1 MHKTQTVENGLS
13 CAFSGQQR
21 VQRLSEDT
29 PQTPPSQQRR
39 AGQGLLPD
47 EPLSPSE
54 GRGEPAG
61 LQDGE
66 DRTARSGTDHS
77 ADAAPSH
84 VTSPR
89 GPPDSSLSH
98 WALSGPGVFV
108 DNVQRSAGHGDG
120 RRRPVAGGESKQ
132 TALSQQTPA
141 SRKVPEGSPRLPE
154 KRKPVLTNT
163 QTLPGG
169 EENPRSPQAGQSE
182 EQAALG
188 EKPVPSLTEALE
200 SDSPGPAS
208 VRSAEPEVPEDGLMS
223 ALSSRGEDS
232 WCSSRRSKGR
242 MGRADPSGGA
252 AASAP
257 TASAAAERDS
267 ARWSGASAASRLD
280 QPDFLPS
287 ADPYSRA
294 VPPGP
299 DRSSQYEST
308 ESAAALDSSSRDGA
322 TAPRLPGREESS
334 AVQALPTQPSPAA
347 LRGAEDIDCLL
358 AKVTAV
364 SQQLRGGQDETAHS
378 PRSAGQQGS
387 DASQGSRSGEGEGLT
402 DSVRAL
408 RATAGR
414 GAERRARQQSE
425 EEEPEA
431 GGELSFRRSETV
443 KESAEVLRSDR
454 VMHLE
459 SGPTVVVPPRS
470 PRREDISHVGTGPD
484 GVTSH
489 VGTGPDG
496 VTSHVGTG
504 PDGADAGLE
513 SSPSGRRRGHGG
525 ELSYRLDE
533 SVEGLS
539 RSRLTVPGQWGNV
552 HHDSSF
558 SDDDLFSSE
567 AHHRAAW
574 RARAGDYGL
583 TPSPAPS
590 DGSDRLSPALFAA
603 ETGRRRGDGLR
614 EDFVELASPKSADIM
629 NEIEKLRQEHNRMM
643 QLLERSR
650 HRSSPFLSQL
660 QRARSASPTMTHA
673 GSGSSSSGSP
683 VTVIAGKGSVRGSPV
698 TFTATRNSPVPH
710 SGAASGLREESVTS
724 PRWMQGAVS
733 DAAFKRRGIASS
745 AEDGTLRGL
754 TGDTGL
760 PASSPSAGSGR
771 QLPTSTSLPAG
782 PAPTTGRTRSLDR
795 AVDTP
800 YGRGC
805 GTESMLR
812 PQAVYGGT
820 LTASGSSAGET
831 GQVLAT
837 SAEASATSQS
847 QQLLR
852 ASTAQLAEPSGWTRD
867 VTDSPR
873 TVPALSLNRLSP
885 RQHPPSSAVS
895 TGKQTAESSAAVSPR
910 WASSPLSRTEGLEV
924 GQPPLD
930 TRHVSSTTGS
940 LPSYSTASGRQR
952 SVAITVDSPRD
963 LRQRLH
969 DQDRVTIRIVS
980 DFPDDIEA
988 PPTPRE
994 WFGDDDMA
1002 PDILVRTPRSLGGDN
1017 VPPLDHQLLNGRGV
1031 EDMVDSFLRRM
1042 EDTALDVLVKTPR
1055 SLGGDG
1061 VPPLDHLL
1069 PPSHVSTGVE
1079 ATVDSSD
1086 DFTQTDAEDDGSLH
1100 LSQLDVSRGSL
1111 GSSGNSQTRHIR
1123 AELDRLHQERVEIIE
1138 LLSLQYLP
1146 SSLTVELLEA
1156 KLNYC
1161 LGQTDMLLASLE
1173 KAWSADDPL
1182 DAAPRRHQS
1191 RHHEEYLAWYRQQ
1204 FEQSR
1209 RDLRVC
1215 MEEARRVQNGTRGRR
1230 MARTRDVI
1238 AMQRRAEIE
1247 AFKQERRREQELFD
1261 RHRNVSPGL
1270 SDLSSGTAHDS
1281 GDLTPVFAPRFMT
1294 PRQHKDHL
1302 VRLRRSLVAASTE
1315 ELNKLRERSGS
1326 SSVSPSPDR
1335 SVSPASSLPSVR
1347 LSRDSS
1353 LNSSLS
1359 PERGSVTAATL
1370 PAAYSTPDLR
1380 SNASP
1385 QRVPRVVLPPS
1396 VPSPRRGH
1404 SFPRD
1409 RRFDPAPRSSS
1420 YGPPAPPTPVL
1431 DSHRLT
1437 PPHSHLSP
1445 SRDLSAPCADGS
1457 LDPEQLLRESYA
1469 ARQLNRQQISK
1480 AQEALRL
1487 LEEHRHGFHS
1497 HMRYGVCVCVCVYVC
1512 VRARSCMC
1520 VRVRACVRVWN
1531 W

>member
-1 MHKTQTVENGLS
+1 M
-13 CAFSGQQR
+13 
-21 VQRLSEDT
+21 
-29 PQTPPSQQRR
+29 
-39 AGQGLLPD
+39 
-47 EPLSPSE
+47 
-54 GRGEPAG
+54 
-61 LQDGE
+61 
-66 DRTARSGTDHS
+66 
-77 ADAAPSH
+77 
-84 VTSPR
+84 
-89 GPPDSSLSH
+89 
-98 WALSGPGVFV
+98 
-108 DNVQRSAGHGDG
+108 
-120 RRRPVAGGESKQ
+120 
-132 TALSQQTPA
+132 
-141 SRKVPEGSPRLPE
+141 
-154 KRKPVLTNT
+154 
-163 QTLPGG
+163 
-169 EENPRSPQAGQSE
+169 
-182 EQAALG
+182 
-188 EKPVPSLTEALE
+188 
-200 SDSPGPAS
+200 
-208 VRSAEPEVPEDGLMS
+208 
-223 ALSSRGEDS
+223 
-232 WCSSRRSKGR
+232 
-242 MGRADPSGGA
+242 
-252 AASAP
+252 
-257 TASAAAERDS
+257 
-267 ARWSGASAASRLD
+267 
-280 QPDFLPS
+280 
-287 ADPYSRA
+287 
-294 VPPGP
+294 
-299 DRSSQYEST
+299 
-308 ESAAALDSSSRDGA
+308 
-322 TAPRLPGREESS
+322 
-334 AVQALPTQPSPAA
+334 
-347 LRGAEDIDCLL
+347 
-358 AKVTAV
+358 
-364 SQQLRGGQDETAHS
+364 
-378 PRSAGQQGS
+378 
-387 DASQGSRSGEGEGLT
+387 
-402 DSVRAL
+402 
-408 RATAGR
+408 
-414 GAERRARQQSE
+414 
-425 EEEPEA
+425 
-431 GGELSFRRSETV
+431 
-443 KESAEVLRSDR
+443 
-454 VMHLE
+454 
-459 SGPTVVVPPRS
+459 
-470 PRREDISHVGTGPD
+470 
-484 GVTSH
+484 
-489 VGTGPDG
+489 
-496 VTSHVGTG
+496 
-504 PDGADAGLE
+504 
-513 SSPSGRRRGHGG
+513 
-525 ELSYRLDE
+525 
-533 SVEGLS
+533 
-539 RSRLTVPGQWGNV
+539 
-552 HHDSSF
+552 
-558 SDDDLFSSE
+558 
-567 AHHRAAW
+567 
-574 RARAGDYGL
+574 
-583 TPSPAPS
+583 
-590 DGSDRLSPALFAA
+590 
-603 ETGRRRGDGLR
+603 R
-614 EDFVELASPKSADIM
+614 EDFVELASPQSADIM

-698 TFTATRNSPVPH
+698 TFSATHNSPVPH

-724 PRWMQGAVS
+724 PRWTQGAVS
-733 DAAFKRRGIASS
+733 DAALKRHGLASS

-760 PASSPSAGSGR
+760 PASSPSAVSGK
-771 QLPTSTSLPAG
+771 QLATSTSLPVG

-800 YGRGC
+800 YSRGS

-820 LTASGSSAGET
+820 MTRGGSSAGET

-847 QQLLR
+847 QQLLT
-852 ASTAQLAEPSGWTRD
+852 AATAQLPELPGWTRD
-867 VTDSPR
+867 ATDSRR
-873 TVPALSLNRLSP
+873 TVPALSLNHLSP
-885 RQHPPSSAVS
+885 RQHPRSSAVS

-940 LPSYSTASGRQR
+940 LPSYSTASGWQR
-952 SVAITVDSPRD
+952 SVAVTVDSPRD

-969 DQDRVTIRIVS
+969 NQDRVTIRIVS

-994 WFGDDDMA
+994 SFGDDDMA

-1031 EDMVDSFLRRM
+1031 EDMVDSFLRHM

-1061 VPPLDHLL
+1061 VPPVDHLL
-1069 PPSHVSTGVE
+1069 PPSHISTGVE

-1086 DFTQTDAEDDGSLH
+1086 DFTQTDAEDEGSLH

-1111 GSSGNSQTRHIR
+1111 GSSGNSQTRQIR
-1123 AELDRLHQERVEIIE
+1123 AELDRLHRERVEIIE

-1182 DAAPRRHQS
+1182 HTAPRRHQS

-1247 AFKQERRREQELFD
+1247 AFKQERRREQALFD

-1270 SDLSSGTAHDS
+1270 SDLSSGTSHDS

-1315 ELNKLRERSGS
+1315 ELNKLRERSRS

-1370 PAAYSTPDLR
+1370 PAAYSTPDLH
-1380 SNASP
+1380 SNAGP

-1396 VPSPRRGH
+1396 APSPRRGH

-1420 YGPPAPPTPVL
+1420 CGPPAPPTPVL
-1431 DSHRLT
+1431 DRHRLT
-1437 PPHSHLSP
+1437 PPHSHLAP
-1445 SRDLSAPCADGS
+1445 PRDLSAPCADGS

-1497 HMRYGVCVCVCVYVC
+1497 HMRSGVWVCVCVCVCVC
-1512 VRARSCMC
+1512 
-1520 VRVRACVRVWN
+1520 VWN